1 MSEERGLTAVSALQ
15 RSEPVVLVGADHP
28 EAPLSVGSSATRH
41 TGDVAAPTLL
51 PSFDESSLVRPTV
64 ASVENLL
71 IEASDGTE
79 LVHGV
84 SVSVRPGEAVGIV
97 GESGSGKTL
106 TCRAMLGIL
115 PAGLAITGGTVRIGE
130 QDLTDATEKTW
141 RHLRGTHVA
150 AVFQD
155 PASYLHPAIPVG
167 AQLEETL
174 RITAGVPKRQTRIRA
189 RELLDDLGIRRVDL
203 VLRQRVSQLSGGMLQ
218 RVLIAMALAADPAVL
233 IADEATT
240 ALDVTV
246 QAELL
251 ELLKR
256 LRAER
261 DLALILVSHDLA
273 VVSQVCERVQVFQ
286 DGRVVEAGATSRVL
300 RAPGH
305 PYTRELLSAHAAYGL
320 ERYLA

>member
-1 MSEERGLTAVSALQ
+1 MRNE
-15 RSEPVVLVGADHP
+15 H
-28 EAPLSVGSSATRH
+28 APLT
-41 TGDVAAPTLL
+41 
-51 PSFDESSLVRPTV
+51 PSFDEGSLARPAV
-64 ASVENLL
+64 AAVEQLVITAN
-71 IEASDGTE
+71 DGTD

-84 SVSVRPGEAVGIV
+84 SVVVRPGEAVGIV

-106 TCRAMLGIL
+106 TCRALLGIL
-115 PAGLAITGGTVRIGE
+115 PPGLSISGGSVLIDE
-130 QDLTDATEKTW
+130 HDLTHATEPEW
-141 RHLRGTHVA
+141 RRVRGSHIA

-167 AQLEETL
+167 VQLEETL
-174 RITAGVPKRQTRIRA
+174 RITAGVPRRATRARA

-203 VLRQRVSQLSGGMLQ
+203 VLRQRVAQLSGGMLQ

-256 LRAER
+256 LRIER
-261 DLALILVSHDLA
+261 DLALVLVSHDLA
-273 VVSQVCERVQVFQ
+273 VVAQVCERVQVFR

-305 PYTRELLSAHAAYGL
+305 PYTRELLAAHAAYGL
-320 ERYLA
+320 EKYLS

>member
-1 MSEERGLTAVSALQ
+1 MVWRMTDLRSLERPSL
-15 RSEPVVLVGADHP
+15 P
-28 EAPLSVGSSATRH
+28 
-41 TGDVAAPTLL
+41 
-51 PSFDESSLVRPTV
+51 PSFDEASLARPAIAAATDLV
-64 ASVENLL
+64 VSAP
-71 IEASDGTE
+71 DGTE
-79 LVHGV
+79 LVQGV
-84 SVSVRPGEAVGIV
+84 SVSVRPGDALGIV

-106 TCRAMLGIL
+106 TCRALLGIR
-115 PAGLAITGGTVRIGE
+115 PAGLTVTGGSVQIDGLDHTQAGEREWRQVRGTRIG
-130 QDLTDATEKTW
+130 
-141 RHLRGTHVA
+141 

-155 PASYLHPAIPVG
+155 PASYLNPAIPVG

-174 RITAGVPKRQTRIRA
+174 RVTARVPRRLARARA

-203 VLRQRVSQLSGGMLQ
+203 VLRQRVAQLSGGMLQ

-251 ELLKR
+251 ELLRR
-256 LRAER
+256 LRRER

-273 VVSQVCERVQVFQ
+273 VVAQVCERVQVFR

-300 RAPGH
+300 RAPAH

-320 ERYLA
+320 ERLLA

>member
-1 MSEERGLTAVSALQ
+1 MSDVRISTAQPASSTVLNEAL
-15 RSEPVVLVGADHP
+15 P
-28 EAPLSVGSSATRH
+28 
-41 TGDVAAPTLL
+41 
-51 PSFDESSLVRPTV
+51 PSFDESSLVRPAV
-64 ASVENLL
+64 ASAENLV
-71 IEASDGTE
+71 IAASDGTE

-84 SVSVRPGEAVGIV
+84 SVAVRPGEAVGIV

-106 TCRAMLGIL
+106 TCRALLGIL
-115 PAGLAITGGTVRIGE
+115 PAGLSVTGGAVRIGD
-130 QDLTDATEKTW
+130 QDLTRASEKTW
-141 RHLRGTHVA
+141 RRLRGTHVA

-167 AQLEETL
+167 RQLEETV
-174 RITAGVPKRQTRIRA
+174 RITAGIPRRQTRGRA

-203 VLRQRVSQLSGGMLQ
+203 VLRQRVAELSGGMLQ

-256 LRAER
+256 LRVER

-273 VVSQVCERVQVFQ
+273 VVSQICERVQVFR
-286 DGRVVEAGATSRVL
+286 DGKVVEAGATSRVL

>member
-1 MSEERGLTAVSALQ
+1 MSDVRITTP
-15 RSEPVVLVGADHP
+15 PVVMSSSRAA
-28 EAPLSVGSSATRH
+28 ESLS
-41 TGDVAAPTLL
+41 
-51 PSFDESSLVRPTV
+51 PSFDENSLVRPAV
-64 ASVENLL
+64 ASTENLV
-71 IEASDGTE
+71 ITASDGTE

-84 SVSVRPGEAVGIV
+84 SVTVRPGEAVGIV

-106 TCRAMLGIL
+106 TCRALLGIL
-115 PAGLAITGGTVRIGE
+115 PDGLEITGGTVHIDG
-130 QDLTDATEKTW
+130 QDLTHAPEKTW
-141 RHLRGTHVA
+141 RRLRGTHVA

-174 RITAGVPKRQTRIRA
+174 RLTAGVPRRRAREHA

-256 LRAER
+256 LRLER

-273 VVSQVCERVQVFQ
+273 VVSQVCERVQVFR
-286 DGRVVEAGATSRVL
+286 DGRVVEAGATTRVL

>member
-1 MSEERGLTAVSALQ
+1 MSEVRITTAPIAVSSIVSREAL
-15 RSEPVVLVGADHP
+15 P
-28 EAPLSVGSSATRH
+28 
-41 TGDVAAPTLL
+41 
-51 PSFDESSLVRPTV
+51 PSFDESSLVRPAV
-64 ASVENLL
+64 ASAENLV
-71 IEASDGTE
+71 ITASDGTE

-84 SVSVRPGEAVGIV
+84 SVVVRPGEAVGIV

-106 TCRAMLGIL
+106 TCRALLGIL
-115 PAGLAITGGTVRIGE
+115 PSGLAITGGRVRIAD
-130 QDLTDATEKTW
+130 QDLTDAPEKKW
-141 RHLRGTHVA
+141 RRLRGTHVA

-155 PASYLHPAIPVG
+155 PASFLHPAIPVG

-174 RITAGVPKRQTRIRA
+174 RITAGVPRRQTRGRA

-203 VLRQRVSQLSGGMLQ
+203 VLRQRVAELSGGMLQ

-251 ELLKR
+251 ELLRR
-256 LRAER
+256 LRVER

-273 VVSQVCERVQVFQ
+273 VVSQVCERVQVFR

-320 ERYLA
+320 ERYLG

>member
-1 MSEERGLTAVSALQ
+1 MS
-15 RSEPVVLVGADHP
+15 D
-28 EAPLSVGSSATRH
+28 APLS
-41 TGDVAAPTLL
+41 
-51 PSFDESSLVRPTV
+51 PSFDEGSLARPAMAAAEQLVIT
-64 ASVENLL
+64 AD
-71 IEASDGTE
+71 DGTE
-79 LVHGV
+79 LVHAV
-84 SVSVRPGEAVGIV
+84 SVAVRPGEAVGIV

-106 TCRAMLGIL
+106 TCRALLGIL
-115 PAGLAITGGTVRIGE
+115 PAGLSITGGAVRIDE
-130 QDLTDATEKTW
+130 QNLTHASERDW
-141 RHLRGTHVA
+141 RRVRGTRVA

-155 PASYLHPAIPVG
+155 PASYLHPAVPVG

-174 RITAGVPKRQTRIRA
+174 RVTAGVPRRIARERA

-203 VLRQRVSQLSGGMLQ
+203 VLRQRVAQLSGGMLQ

-251 ELLKR
+251 ELLAR
-256 LRAER
+256 LRLER

-273 VVSQVCERVQVFQ
+273 VVAQVCERVQVFR

>member
-1 MSEERGLTAVSALQ
+1 MRNTTAVQ
-15 RSEPVVLVGADHP
+15 V
-28 EAPLSVGSSATRH
+28 PLT
-41 TGDVAAPTLL
+41 
-51 PSFDESSLVRPTV
+51 PSFDEGSLVRPSV
-64 ASVENLL
+64 AAAEQLV
-71 IEASDGTE
+71 ITAADGTE

-84 SVSVRPGEAVGIV
+84 SVVVRPGEAVGIV

-106 TCRAMLGIL
+106 TCRALLGIL
-115 PAGLAITGGTVRIGE
+115 PPGLTVTGGTVRIDD
-130 QDLTDATEKTW
+130 QDFTHATEKEW
-141 RHLRGTHVA
+141 RRVRGTHVA

-174 RITAGVPKRQTRIRA
+174 RMTAGVPRRIARERA

-203 VLRQRVSQLSGGMLQ
+203 VLRQRVAQLSGGMLQ

-251 ELLKR
+251 ELLAK
-256 LRAER
+256 LRIER

-273 VVSQVCERVQVFQ
+273 VVAQVCERVQVFR

-305 PYTRELLSAHAAYGL
+305 PYTRELLAAHAAYGL

>member
-1 MSEERGLTAVSALQ
+1 MSDARISPTVAEPLHLQEVVAPVGPIRSDSPTSATSSDA
-15 RSEPVVLVGADHP
+15 RNGH
-28 EAPLSVGSSATRH
+28 APLS
-41 TGDVAAPTLL
+41 
-51 PSFDESSLVRPTV
+51 PSFDEGSLARPAV
-64 ASVENLL
+64 AAAEQLVITAN
-71 IEASDGTE
+71 DGTE

-84 SVSVRPGEAVGIV
+84 SVVVRPGEAVGIV

-106 TCRAMLGIL
+106 TCRALLGIL
-115 PAGLAITGGTVRIGE
+115 PPGLAITGGTVRIDD
-130 QDLTDATEKTW
+130 QDLTHAPEKIW
-141 RHLRGTHVA
+141 RRVRGTHVA

-174 RITAGVPKRQTRIRA
+174 RITAGVPRRLARERA

-203 VLRQRVSQLSGGMLQ
+203 VLRQRVAQLSGGMLQ

-251 ELLKR
+251 ELLQR
-256 LRAER
+256 LRIER

-273 VVSQVCERVQVFQ
+273 VVAQVCERVQVFRH
-286 DGRVVEAGATSRVL
+286 GRVVEAGATSRVL

>member
-1 MSEERGLTAVSALQ
+1 MSETTT
-15 RSEPVVLVGADHP
+15 
-28 EAPLSVGSSATRH
+28 APLRTAGLPRLPQPST
-41 TGDVAAPTLL
+41 PPLL
-51 PSFDESSLVRPTV
+51 PSFDEGSLPRPAVAEAASLVIT
-64 ASVENLL
+64 A
-71 IEASDGTE
+71 ADGTE

-84 SVSVRPGEAVGIV
+84 SVAVRPGEALGIV

-106 TCRAMLGIL
+106 TCRALLGIL
-115 PAGLAITGGTVRIGE
+115 PAGLTVAGGSVHIDGV
-130 QDLTDATEKTW
+130 DLTQAGEREW
-141 RHLRGTHVA
+141 RRVRGTRVG

-155 PASYLHPAIPVG
+155 PASYLNPAIPVG
-167 AQLEETL
+167 AQMEETL
-174 RITAGVPKRQTRIRA
+174 RVTAGVPRRQTRERA

-203 VLRQRVSQLSGGMLQ
+203 VLRQRVAELSGGMLQ

-251 ELLKR
+251 ELLRR
-256 LRAER
+256 LRVDR
-261 DLALILVSHDLA
+261 GLALILVSHDLA
-273 VVSQVCERVQVFQ
+273 VVAQVCERVQVFR
-286 DGRVVEAGATSRVL
+286 DGRVVEAGATTRVL

-320 ERYLA
+320 ERFLA

>member
-1 MSEERGLTAVSALQ
+1 MSDTGSMIIATRGTEVRTAVVHGS
-15 RSEPVVLVGADHP
+15 
-28 EAPLSVGSSATRH
+28 PLH
-41 TGDVAAPTLL
+41 
-51 PSFDESSLVRPTV
+51 PSFDEASLARPTTAAV
-64 ASVENLL
+64 ADLV
-71 IEASDGTE
+71 ITASDGTE

-84 SVSVRPGEAVGIV
+84 TASVRPGEALGIV

-106 TCRAMLGIL
+106 TCRALLGIL
-115 PAGLAITGGTVRIGE
+115 PAGLEVTGGTVQVAGI
-130 QDLTDATEKTW
+130 DLTEADERAW
-141 RHLRGTHVA
+141 RRVRGTHIG

-155 PASYLHPAIPVG
+155 PASYLNPAIPVG

-174 RITAGVPKRQTRIRA
+174 RVAASLGRRQARERA

-203 VLRQRVSQLSGGMLQ
+203 VLRQRVAQLSGGMLQ

-251 ELLKR
+251 ELLSR
-256 LRAER
+256 LRRER

-273 VVSQVCERVQVFQ
+273 VVAQVCERVQVFR

-300 RAPGH
+300 RAPAH
-305 PYTRELLSAHAAYGL
+305 AYTRELLSAHAAYGL
-320 ERYLA
+320 ERFLA

>member
-1 MSEERGLTAVSALQ
+1 MSDLRTTTAS
-15 RSEPVVLVGADHP
+15 
-28 EAPLSVGSSATRH
+28 EAPSSPDVRATFS
-41 TGDVAAPTLL
+41 
-51 PSFDESSLVRPTV
+51 PSFDESSLVRAPA
-64 ASVENLL
+64 ASAENLV
-71 IEASDGTE
+71 ITASDGTE

-84 SVSVRPGEAVGIV
+84 SVQVRPGEAVGIV

-106 TCRAMLGIL
+106 TCRALLGIL
-115 PAGLAITGGTVRIGE
+115 PPGLAITGGTVRVGD
-130 QDLTDATEKTW
+130 QDLTDAPEKTW
-141 RHLRGTHVA
+141 RSLRGTHVA

-174 RITAGVPKRQTRIRA
+174 RITAGIPRRQTRERA

-251 ELLKR
+251 DLLKR
-256 LRAER
+256 LRIER

-273 VVSQVCERVQVFQ
+273 VVSQVCERVQVFR

>member
-1 MSEERGLTAVSALQ
+1 MVWRMTDLRSLERPSL
-15 RSEPVVLVGADHP
+15 P
-28 EAPLSVGSSATRH
+28 
-41 TGDVAAPTLL
+41 
-51 PSFDESSLVRPTV
+51 PSFDEASLARPAIAAATDLV
-64 ASVENLL
+64 VSAP
-71 IEASDGTE
+71 DGTE
-79 LVHGV
+79 LVQGV
-84 SVSVRPGEAVGIV
+84 SVSVRPGDALGIV

-106 TCRAMLGIL
+106 TCRALLGIL
-115 PAGLAITGGTVRIGE
+115 PAGLSVTGGSVQIDGLDLTQAGEREWRQVRGTRIG
-130 QDLTDATEKTW
+130 
-141 RHLRGTHVA
+141 

-155 PASYLHPAIPVG
+155 PASYLNPAIPVG

-174 RITAGVPKRQTRIRA
+174 RVTARVPRRLARARA

-203 VLRQRVSQLSGGMLQ
+203 VLRQRVAQLSGGMLQ

-251 ELLKR
+251 ELLRR
-256 LRAER
+256 LRRER

-273 VVSQVCERVQVFQ
+273 VVAQVCERVQVFR

-300 RAPGH
+300 RAPAH

-320 ERYLA
+320 ERFLA

>member
-1 MSEERGLTAVSALQ
+1 MSDVRISTAPRASSTVLSEAL
-15 RSEPVVLVGADHP
+15 P
-28 EAPLSVGSSATRH
+28 
-41 TGDVAAPTLL
+41 
-51 PSFDESSLVRPTV
+51 PSFDESSLVRPAV
-64 ASVENLL
+64 ASAENLV
-71 IEASDGTE
+71 IAASDGTE

-84 SVSVRPGEAVGIV
+84 SVAVRPGEAVGIV

-106 TCRAMLGIL
+106 TCRALLGIL
-115 PAGLAITGGTVRIGE
+115 PAGLSVTGGAVRIGD
-130 QDLTDATEKTW
+130 QDLTRASEKTW
-141 RHLRGTHVA
+141 RRLRGTHVA

-167 AQLEETL
+167 RQLEETL
-174 RITAGVPKRQTRIRA
+174 RITAGVPRRQTRGRA

-203 VLRQRVSQLSGGMLQ
+203 VLRQRVAELSGGMLQ

-256 LRAER
+256 LRVER

-273 VVSQVCERVQVFQ
+273 VVSQVCERVQVFR
-286 DGRVVEAGATSRVL
+286 DGKVVEAGATSRVL

>member
-1 MSEERGLTAVSALQ
+1 MADAFPTPLAEAPVPLQDDIVPPASTSAL
-15 RSEPVVLVGADHP
+15 SGAHADP
-28 EAPLSVGSSATRH
+28 ARFG
-41 TGDVAAPTLL
+41 
-51 PSFDESSLVRPTV
+51 PSFDEGSLSRPAV
-64 ASVENLL
+64 AAAERLV
-71 IEASDGTE
+71 ITARDGTE

-84 SVSVRPGEAVGIV
+84 SVEVRPGEAVGIV

-106 TCRAMLGIL
+106 TCRALLGIL
-115 PAGLAITGGTVRIGE
+115 PHGLTVSSGTIRIDDR
-130 QDLTDATEKTW
+130 DLTHAAEREW
-141 RHLRGTHVA
+141 RRVRGTRVA

-167 AQLEETL
+167 AQLVETL
-174 RITAGVPKRQTRIRA
+174 RITAGVPRRRARQQA

-203 VLRQRVSQLSGGMLQ
+203 VLRQRVAQLSGGMLQ
-218 RVLIAMALAADPAVL
+218 RLLIAMALAADPAVL

-251 ELLKR
+251 ELLAR
-256 LRAER
+256 LRLER

-273 VVSQVCERVQVFQ
+273 VVAQVCERVQVFR

>member
-1 MSEERGLTAVSALQ
+1 MSDTRSIAEVRAAAGGVSVPQ
-15 RSEPVVLVGADHP
+15 GAS
-28 EAPLSVGSSATRH
+28 PLH
-41 TGDVAAPTLL
+41 
-51 PSFDESSLVRPTV
+51 PSFDEASLARPEIAAV
-64 ASVENLL
+64 ADLV
-71 IEASDGTE
+71 ITATDGTE

-84 SVSVRPGEAVGIV
+84 TVSVRPGEALGIV

-106 TCRAMLGIL
+106 TCRALLGIL
-115 PAGLAITGGTVRIGE
+115 PAGLAVTGGSVHVDGL
-130 QDLTDATEKTW
+130 DLTGAGEREW
-141 RHLRGTHVA
+141 RRVRGTRIA

-155 PASYLHPAIPVG
+155 PASYLNPAIPVG

-174 RITAGVPKRQTRIRA
+174 RVTAGLPRRLARERA

-203 VLRQRVSQLSGGMLQ
+203 VLRQRVAQLSGGMLQ

-251 ELLKR
+251 ELLSR
-256 LRAER
+256 LRRER

-273 VVSQVCERVQVFQ
+273 VVAQVCERVQVFR

-300 RAPGH
+300 RAPAH
-305 PYTRELLSAHAAYGL
+305 AYTRELLSAHAAYGL
-320 ERYLA
+320 ERFLS